1 MDAQTPLKQLR
12 SSLPNSNNHQARMKR
27 TMTSKLENS
36 VEEIENDEDATVILR
51 GSQGKLSGQ
60 KSLARLGSKFADK
73 QQELSQI
80 ANSRS
85 IATTAVGYRT
95 KNFIKRVNE
104 TKKNFR

>member
-1 MDAQTPLKQLR
+1 
-12 SSLPNSNNHQARMKR
+12 MKR

-73 QQELSQI
+73 
-80 ANSRS
+80 
-85 IATTAVGYRT
+85 
-95 KNFIKRVNE
+95 
-104 TKKNFR
+104 